1 MKAYNAIGLMSGTS
15 LDGLDIAYCT
25 IQFNKDKWKY
35 SINAAKTVKYSK
47 KWLTILIEAPQ
58 YKSEELIQI
67 HSEYGKL
74 LGREV
79 LNFIKKNK
87 LKNIDLVSS
96 HGHTIFHN
104 PLNGFTFQ
112 MGNGASIAA
121 TCGIKTVSDFRILDV
136 ALKGQGA
143 PLVPI
148 GDKLLFPEY
157 GFCLNLGGFSNLS
170 FELAGRRIAF
180 DICPVNTALNYL
192 AALKGRDFDMGGSLA
207 KSGRIN
213 NKLLDELNNLGYYK
227 KKKPKSLGREWLEK
241 YFLPVIDSHTISV
254 EDKLAT
260 VTEHVALQISKAIL
274 NSGENGRILITGG
287 GANNDFLIS
296 KLREKLASHQLVI
309 PSQNL
314 VNYKEALI
322 FAFLGVLK
330 LENRINTLSSV
341 TGAIKDSS
349 GGVVFIP

>member
-1 MKAYNAIGLMSGTS
+1 
-15 LDGLDIAYCT
+15 
-25 IQFNKDKWKY
+25 
-35 SINAAKTVKYSK
+35 
-47 KWLTILIEAPQ
+47 
-58 YKSEELIQI
+58 
-67 HSEYGKL
+67 
-74 LGREV
+74 
-79 LNFIKKNK
+79 
-87 LKNIDLVSS
+87 
-96 HGHTIFHN
+96 
-104 PLNGFTFQ
+104 
-112 MGNGASIAA
+112 
-121 TCGIKTVSDFRILDV
+121 
-136 ALKGQGA
+136 
-143 PLVPI
+143 
-148 GDKLLFPEY
+148 
-157 GFCLNLGGFSNLS
+157 
-170 FELAGRRIAF
+170 
-180 DICPVNTALNYL
+180 
-192 AALKGRDFDMGGSLA
+192 MGGSLA